1 MNVLFTILVSS
12 ESSVLPVC
20 VESIEG
26 LIHVMSLTNDLDRG
40 LVIYWRVL
48 LIDDG
53 HELTF
58 AVLIKGNQSKQIFEE
73 IKSFLSVVCR

>member
-1 MNVLFTILVSS
+1 
-12 ESSVLPVC
+12 
-20 VESIEG
+20 
-26 LIHVMSLTNDLDRG
+26 MSLTNDLDRG